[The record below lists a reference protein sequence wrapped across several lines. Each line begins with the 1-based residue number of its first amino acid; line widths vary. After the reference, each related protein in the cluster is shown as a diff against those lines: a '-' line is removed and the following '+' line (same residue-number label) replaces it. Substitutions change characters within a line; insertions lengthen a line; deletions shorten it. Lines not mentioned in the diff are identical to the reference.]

1 MKGFI
6 AMKMFLALMFML
18 QIEVGEIKSTLR
30 ETKVKMKKLV
40 KKINPVQN
48 LSDYTFKF
56 VYIFVLLPLAKL
68 AKTSYKFQYSKGFEV
83 AWYRILS
90 FT

>member
-6 AMKMFLALMFML
+6 AMKMFLALMFMQ

-30 ETKVKMKKLV
+30 ETKVKMKKFV

-48 LSDYTFKF
+48 FSDYTF
-56 VYIFVLLPLAKL
+56 
-68 AKTSYKFQYSKGFEV
+68 TSLFTFSFY
-83 AWYRILS
+83 YR
-90 FT
+90 